1 MKYTSATKKNLEK
14 IVALVYLALV
24 VYITLIMG
32 RSYGKTSL
40 THKISLVPLETKMYF
55 FERFTLLPRNHKE
68 TVIKEIMGNFFLFMP
83 FSWSLQSIRGRKIKA
98 LHTLIYIIVT
108 VFIIESIQYFFN
120 IGTFDID
127 DFILNISGGI
137 AGIFIFK
144 YYKKLKR

>member
-1 MKYTSATKKNLEK
+1 MKYTSATKRNFEK

-32 RSYGKTSL
+32 RIYGRTSL
-40 THKISLVPLETKMYF
+40 AHKISLVPLETKMYF
-55 FERFTLLPRNHKE
+55 FERFALLPRNHKG
-68 TVIKEIMGNFFLFMP
+68 TVIKEIIGNFFLFMP
-83 FSWSLQSIRGRKIKA
+83 FSWSLQSLKGKETKW
-98 LHTLIYIIVT
+98 LYTLIYIIVT

-120 IGTFDID
+120 VGTFDID